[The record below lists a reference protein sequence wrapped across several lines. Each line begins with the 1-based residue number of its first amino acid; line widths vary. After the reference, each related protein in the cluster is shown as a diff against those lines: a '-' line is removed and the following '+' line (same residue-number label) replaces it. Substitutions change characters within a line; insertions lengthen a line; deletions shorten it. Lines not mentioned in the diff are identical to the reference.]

1 MYKQWLVPA
10 YLENP
15 ADFPMASTCLQ
26 LSVTSHATAHT
37 LNVTGNFKRQT
48 IHKKDMGL
56 DMRPMGKPKLGFEKR
71 FVEIFEMVS
80 KDQIPQPTFFEKLKG
95 KKIPTK
101 DELLQEW
108 FANQIQAYETIKAPR
123 VGRDQ
128 EADEWIRAKYDELE
142 QKPPLDQFL
151 KEYDGYYVI
160 ELAKEQ
166 DGVPVYIAMGQDEN
180 VFRGEFLRD
189 CEDLIGEDLMSE
201 AWNTKMATET
211 LEYGNR
217 LMEVADKLAKEHNL
231 EYLKSQRLPPDT
243 DEDTIESKLHILFS
257 LAKWLIFY
265 GKNGHGYEADF

>member
-1 MYKQWLVPA
+1 
-10 YLENP
+10 
-15 ADFPMASTCLQ
+15 
-26 LSVTSHATAHT
+26 
-37 LNVTGNFKRQT
+37 
-48 IHKKDMGL
+48 MGL
-56 DMRPMGKPKLGFEKR
+56 DMRPMGKPKPGFEKR

-80 KDQIPQPTFFEKLKG
+80 QDKIPQPTFLDKLKG
-95 KKIPTK
+95 KKMPTK

-108 FANQIQAYETIKAPR
+108 FDNQIQTYETIKAPR
-123 VGRDQ
+123 VGRDK
-128 EADEWIRAKYDELE
+128 EADEWIRNKYDELE

-243 DEDTIESKLHILFS
+243 DEDTMESKLHILFS